1 MADIATLG
9 IKVDTSQVKSGSRD
23 LDNLAKSGKRAEDAT
38 NGLTKGFGLLKSV
51 VASVGIAYVAK
62 QFIDTADSMQL
73 LDARLRLVTDST
85 NEFNEA
91 RSRLIALSAENRSGL
106 EENVKLYTRLAPS
119 VKEAGGGVAET
130 MAIVDAFSKTLKIS
144 GANTAEA
151 TASTLQFAQA
161 MGSGK
166 LAGDEFRAMAET
178 SPRFLKALAD
188 SLGLPVGKLK
198 ELAKEG
204 KLTADVV
211 GNALIKQRD
220 NLAKEFASL
229 PVTVADQMQLV
240 KNEVSLAINDINKGA
255 GITVSLGGVI
265 ESLRGLI
272 PVIRDELAGAAISVT
287 SWFGNM
293 SDELSNIYEQA
304 GGVVSEV
311 WEMAKGLGSVLGFLT
326 EILVKSEALQ
336 FTFYSIRLLIAGFQD
351 GLKIFSAAFAK
362 LGQGIML
369 FFANFYDNLGKAASA
384 LGLSVGERLKGI
396 AGEIRGVANNAGKAA
411 DDIFNQF
418 ARGDTAV
425 ARMNNSF
432 EDLNGSVQK
441 VAKSSEK
448 LKSLKAIAGG
458 DDGEADK
465 KKANEIKRLTRA
477 IENLGV
483 SEFTRVQRL
492 QQQFNALTGL
502 NAKESERLQILLNQ
516 ARAQEVLDAFN
527 EAADEGNKNASEIA
541 EDEMKERED
550 LEKRRADGYTDIWR
564 ELDDEY
570 EDLNTKM
577 IKSDRDRAKEQLRIE
592 HERSLRRIADL
603 GLESEQAQDLIEKE
617 NDVYKKRLEEM
628 ATSSKFKADEIT
640 EFWKEAARN
649 MQDAMSD
656 FFFDVMEGR
665 LGDFE
670 KSFTSAINRMVA
682 NLMASQLS
690 DFLFGKSFGKDGE
703 LGGVF
708 GNVFGGAGDFFGDL
722 FGGFFANGG
731 MPPMG
736 KVSVVGENG
745 PELFVPK
752 SAGTIVPN
760 SQMQQGITIKGPL
773 MVVNTPDADSFNKS
787 DKQIAAKLQQRINMA
802 QRIR

>member
-23 LDNLAKSGKRAEDAT
+23 LDSLAKSGKRAEDAT

-62 QFIDTADSMQL
+62 QVIDTADSMQL

-91 RSRLIALSAENRSGL
+91 RARLIALSAENRSGL
-106 EENVKLYTRLAPS
+106 EENITLYTKLAPS

-151 TASTLQFAQA
+151 AASTLQFAQA

-166 LAGDEFRAMAET
+166 LSGDEFRAMAET
-178 SPRFLKALAD
+178 SPRFMKALAD

-204 KLTADVV
+204 QLTADLV
-211 GNALIKQRD
+211 GNALIQQRD
-220 NLAKEFASL
+220 KLAKEFASL

-240 KNEVSLAINDINKGA
+240 KNEISLAINDINKGA
-255 GITVSLGGVI
+255 NVTLSIGRVI
-265 ESLRGLI
+265 ESLRGFI
-272 PVIRDELAGAAISVT
+272 PVIRDELLSVAIAVT
-287 SWFGNM
+287 GWFENM
-293 SDELSNIYEQA
+293 SDEISNIYEQA

-311 WEMAKGLGSVLGFLT
+311 WEMAKGLGSVLGFIT

-351 GLKIFSAAFAK
+351 GLNIFSAAFAK

-384 LGLSVGERLKGI
+384 IGLSFGERLKGI
-396 AGEIRGVANNAGKAA
+396 ADEIRGVANNAGKAA

-441 VAKSSEK
+441 VAKSSER

-458 DDGEADK
+458 DDGEAAK
-465 KKANEIKRLTRA
+465 KQANEIKRLTRE

-527 EAADEGNKNASEIA
+527 EAADEGNKNAAEIA
-541 EDEMKERED
+541 DDELKSSD
-550 LEKRRADGYTDIWR
+550 DIEKRRADGYTDIWR

-577 IKSDRDRAKEQLRIE
+577 IKSDQERAKEQLRIE
-592 HERSLRRIADL
+592 HERNLRRIADL

-617 NDVYKKRLEEM
+617 KEVYTRRLEEM
-628 ATSSKFKADEIT
+628 TVNSKATADAIT

-649 MQDAMSD
+649 IQDALADGIFD
-656 FFFDVMEGR
+656 FMQGE
-665 LGDFE
+665 LGNLE
-670 KSFTSAINRMVA
+670 QSFKRTIDRMVA
-682 NLMASQLS
+682 NLLASQLT
-690 DFLFGKSFGKDGE
+690 DFLFGENFGKSGKVGGA
-703 LGGVF
+703 LGDIF
-708 GNVFGGAGDFFGDL
+708 SGAGDFFG
-722 FGGFFANGG
+722 GFFADGG

-736 KVSVVGENG
+736 KVSVVGEKG

-752 SAGTIVPN
+752 SAGTIIPN
-760 SQMQQGITIKGPL
+760 SQIKQGNTQ
-773 MVVNTPDADSFNKS
+773 VNVTVYAKDLGSFRQS
-787 DKQIAAKLQQRINMA
+787 EAQIAAQMQRALNRGRRVM
-802 QRIR
+802 

>member
-9 IKVDTSQVKSGSRD
+9 IKVDTGQVKTGSRD

-62 QFIDTADSMQL
+62 QVIDTADSMQL
-73 LDARLRLVTDST
+73 LDARLKLVTEST
-85 NEFNEA
+85 NEFNDA
-91 RSRLIALSAENRSGL
+91 RARLIALSAENRSGL
-106 EENVKLYTRLAPS
+106 EENITLYTKLAPS

-151 TASTLQFAQA
+151 AASTLQFAQA

-166 LAGDEFRAMAET
+166 LSGDEFRAMAET
-178 SPRFLKALAD
+178 SPRFMKALAD

-204 KLTADVV
+204 QLTADLV
-211 GNALIKQRD
+211 GNALIQQRD
-220 NLAKEFASL
+220 KLAKEFSSL

-240 KNEVSLAINDINKGA
+240 KNEISLAINDINKGA
-255 GITVSLGGVI
+255 NVTLSIGGVI
-265 ESLRGLI
+265 ESLRGFI
-272 PVIRDELAGAAISVT
+272 PVIRDELLSVAIAVT
-287 SWFGNM
+287 GWFENM
-293 SDELSNIYEQA
+293 SDELSNIYDQA
-304 GGVVSEV
+304 GGIVSEV
-311 WEMAKGLGSVLGFLT
+311 WEMAKGLGSVLGFLA

-351 GLKIFSAAFAK
+351 GIKIFSAAFAK

-369 FFANFYDNLGKAASA
+369 FFANFYDNIGKAASA
-384 LGLSVGERLKGI
+384 LGLSFGERLKGI
-396 AGEIRGVANNAGKAA
+396 AGEIRGMANNAGKAA
-411 DDIFNQF
+411 DDIFDQF

-425 ARMNNSF
+425 ARMNNTF

-458 DDGEADK
+458 DDGEAAK
-465 KKANEIKRLTRA
+465 KQANEIKRLTRE

-492 QQQFNALTGL
+492 QQQFDALTGL
-502 NAKESERLQILLNQ
+502 NVKERERLQILLNQ

-527 EAADEGNKNASEIA
+527 DAADQGNKNAAEIA
-541 EDEMKERED
+541 EDEQKEKED

-564 ELDDEY
+564 GLDDEY
-570 EDLNTKM
+570 EDLNAKM
-577 IKSDRDRAKEQLRIE
+577 IKSDKARIAEQLKLE

-603 GLESEQAQDLIEKE
+603 GLESEQSQDLIEKE
-617 NDVYKKRLEEM
+617 NEVYKKRLEE
-628 ATSSKFKADEIT
+628 AAANSKETADHVT

-649 MQDAMSD
+649 IQDAFSD
-656 FFFDVMEGR
+656 LFFDVMQGEFDN
-665 LGDFE
+665 LE
-670 KSFTSAINRMVA
+670 KSFKRTIDRMVA
-682 NLMASQLS
+682 NLLAAQLTDS
-690 DFLFGKSFGKDGE
+690 LFGADFGKSGKVGDGSII
-703 LGGVF
+703 GK
-708 GNVFGGAGDFFGDL
+708 AGDWLGDL
-722 FGGFFANGG
+722 FGGFFAEGG

-736 KVSVVGENG
+736 KVSVVGERG

-752 SAGTIVPN
+752 SAGTIIPN
-760 SQMQQGITIKGPL
+760 NQIKQGNTQ
-773 MVVNTPDADSFNKS
+773 VNVTVYAKDLGSFRHS
-787 DKQIAAKLQQRINMA
+787 ETQIAAQMQRALNRGRRVM
-802 QRIR
+802 

>member
-23 LDNLAKSGKRAEDAT
+23 LDSLAKSGKRAEDAT

-62 QFIDTADSMQL
+62 QVIDTADSMQL
-73 LDARLRLVTDST
+73 LDARLKLVTEST
-85 NEFNEA
+85 NEFNDA
-91 RSRLIALSAENRSGL
+91 RARLIALSAENRSGL
-106 EENVKLYTRLAPS
+106 EENITLYTKLAPS

-166 LAGDEFRAMAET
+166 LSGDEFRAMAET
-178 SPRFLKALAD
+178 SPRFMKALAD

-204 KLTADVV
+204 LLTADLV
-211 GNALIKQRD
+211 GNALIQQRD
-220 NLAKEFASL
+220 KLAKEFASL

-240 KNEVSLAINDINKGA
+240 KNEISLAINDINKGA
-255 GITVSLGGVI
+255 NVTLSIGGVI
-265 ESLRGLI
+265 ESLRGFI
-272 PVIRDELAGAAISVT
+272 PVIRDELLSVAISVT
-287 SWFGNM
+287 GWFENM
-293 SDELSNIYEQA
+293 REEVSDIYEQA
-304 GGVVSEV
+304 GGIVAEI

-336 FTFYSIRLLIAGFQD
+336 FAFYSIRLLIAGFQD
-351 GLKIFSAAFAK
+351 GIKIFSAAFAK

-369 FFANFYDNLGKAASA
+369 FFANFYDNIGKAASA
-384 LGLSVGERLKGI
+384 IGLSFGDRLRGI
-396 AGEIRGVANNAGKAA
+396 AGEIRGMANNAGKAA
-411 DDIFNQF
+411 DEIFDQF
-418 ARGDTAV
+418 SRGDTAV
-425 ARMNNSF
+425 ARMNDTFS
-432 EDLNGSVQK
+432 DLNGSVQK

-458 DDGEADK
+458 DDGEAAK
-465 KKANEIKRLTRA
+465 KQANEIKRLTRE
-477 IENLGV
+477 IENLGI

-492 QQQFNALTGL
+492 QQQFDALTGL
-502 NAKESERLQILLNQ
+502 NVKERERLQILLNQ

-527 EAADEGNKNASEIA
+527 DSVDQGNKNAEELA
-541 EDEMKERED
+541 EEEMKNAQD
-550 LEKRRADGYTDIWR
+550 LEKRRMDGYTDIWR

-577 IKSDRDRAKEQLRIE
+577 IKSDQERAKEQLRIE
-592 HERSLRRIADL
+592 HERSIRRIVDL

-617 NDVYKKRLEEM
+617 NEVYKKRLEES
-628 ATSSKFKADEIT
+628 AQNSKAKADEIT

-656 FFFDVMEGR
+656 FFFDAMQGK
-665 LGDFE
+665 LGDLAS
-670 KSFTSAINRMVA
+670 SFKATIDRMVA
-682 NLMASQLS
+682 NLMASKLT
-690 DFLFGKSFGKDGE
+690 DFLFGADFGKNGE
-703 LGGVF
+703 LGGAIGDVF
-708 GNVFGGAGDFFGDL
+708 GSMGNF
-722 FGGFFANGG
+722 FGGFFADGG

-752 SAGTIVPN
+752 SAGTIIPN
-760 SQMQQGITIKGPL
+760 NAAGNTTY
-773 MVVNTPDADSFNKS
+773 VNNWNISTPDANSFRKS
-787 DKQIAAKLQQRINMA
+787 QPQIMADMQRNLN
-802 QRIR
+802 RGRRVT

>member
-23 LDNLAKSGKRAEDAT
+23 LDSLAKSGKRAEDAT

-62 QFIDTADSMQL
+62 QVIDTADSMQL
-73 LDARLRLVTDST
+73 LDARLKLVTEST
-85 NEFNEA
+85 NEFNDA
-91 RSRLIALSAENRSGL
+91 RARLIALSAENRSGL
-106 EENVKLYTRLAPS
+106 EENITLYTKLAPS

-151 TASTLQFAQA
+151 AASTLQFAQA

-166 LAGDEFRAMAET
+166 LSGDEFRAMAET
-178 SPRFLKALAD
+178 SPRFMKALAD

-204 KLTADVV
+204 QLTADLV
-211 GNALIKQRD
+211 GNALIQQRD
-220 NLAKEFASL
+220 KLAKEFSSL

-240 KNEVSLAINDINKGA
+240 KNEISLAINDINKGA
-255 GITVSLGGVI
+255 NVTLSIGGVI
-265 ESLRGLI
+265 ESLRGFI
-272 PVIRDELAGAAISVT
+272 PVIRDELLSVAIAVT
-287 SWFGNM
+287 GWFENM
-293 SDELSNIYEQA
+293 RDEVSDIYEQA
-304 GGVVSEV
+304 GGVVAEV

-336 FTFYSIRLLIAGFQD
+336 FAFYSIRLLIAGFQD
-351 GLKIFSAAFAK
+351 GIKIFSAAFAK

-369 FFANFYDNLGKAASA
+369 FFANFYDNIGKAASA
-384 LGLSVGERLKGI
+384 LGLSFGERLKGI
-396 AGEIRGVANNAGKAA
+396 AGEIRGMANNAGKAA
-411 DDIFNQF
+411 DDIFDQF

-425 ARMNNSF
+425 ARMNNTF
-432 EDLNGSVQK
+432 EELNGSVQK

-458 DDGEADK
+458 DDGEAAK
-465 KKANEIKRLTRA
+465 KQANEIKRLTRE

-492 QQQFNALTGL
+492 QQQFDALTGL
-502 NAKESERLQILLNQ
+502 NVKERERLQILLNQ

-527 EAADEGNKNASEIA
+527 DASDQGNKNAAEIA
-541 EDEMKERED
+541 DDELKSSEDI
-550 LEKRRADGYTDIWR
+550 EKHRADGYTDIWR

-577 IKSDRDRAKEQLRIE
+577 IKSDQERAKEQLRIE
-592 HERSLRRIADL
+592 HERNLRRIADL
-603 GLESEQAQDLIEKE
+603 GLESDQAQDLIEKE
-617 NDVYKKRLEEM
+617 KEVYTRRLEEM
-628 ATSSKFKADEIT
+628 TVNSKATADAIT

-649 MQDAMSD
+649 IQDALADGIFD
-656 FFFDVMEGR
+656 FMQGE
-665 LGDFE
+665 LGNLE
-670 KSFTSAINRMVA
+670 QSFKRTIDRMVA
-682 NLMASQLS
+682 NLLASQLT
-690 DFLFGKSFGKDGE
+690 DFLFGENFGKSGKVGGA
-703 LGGVF
+703 LGDIF
-708 GNVFGGAGDFFGDL
+708 SGAGDFFG
-722 FGGFFANGG
+722 GFFADGG

-736 KVSVVGENG
+736 KVSVVGEKG

-752 SAGTIVPN
+752 SAGTIIPN
-760 SQMQQGITIKGPL
+760 SQIKQGNTQ
-773 MVVNTPDADSFNKS
+773 VNVTVYAKDLGSFRQS
-787 DKQIAAKLQQRINMA
+787 EAQIAAQMQRALNRGRRVM
-802 QRIR
+802 